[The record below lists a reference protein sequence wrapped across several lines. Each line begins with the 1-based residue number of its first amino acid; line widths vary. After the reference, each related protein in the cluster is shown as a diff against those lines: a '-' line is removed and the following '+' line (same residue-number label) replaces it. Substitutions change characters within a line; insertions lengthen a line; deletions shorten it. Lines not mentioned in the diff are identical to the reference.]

1 MNIISQQN
9 KSIGSTYVAL
19 KNKSIERLLP
29 KAYVIKIKDIIPLQF
44 YKQLLEQKI
53 VINSDHIEISTWY
66 TSNREHCVEYLQKLS
81 NSFQLKD
88 NTFFNA
94 LSYADMLMRN
104 SEKMT
109 KKEYDLKIISSLLL
123 ASKYVENEAYD
134 LDLNEFISL
143 ENDFLYNK
151 NDIKKYEVKCLK
163 ELEYELSEPTVY
175 DFLISQLAC
184 GVIYKDELNDK
195 NAVNIFVNFAT
206 NTLLQTA
213 KSHLS
218 LLYKPETIALS
229 VIHYCRLHF
238 HFKSSRINHIKSKL
252 QFNDI
257 EFETCSDYLN
267 SFKKH
272 IHRKKSIK
280 IPLNSQL
287 KKCIRQPSLQ
297 KNKKLT
303 LTLNAKLN
311 LESKWVNSSCSTLPN
326 LTSSLVQ
333 VSVLTQQNQ
342 HTRSNN
348 KYDAIILKSNPIRM
362 STTYQ
367 TKSILPN
374 IYNC

>member
-9 KSIGSTYVAL
+9 KSIGSTYVAS

-29 KAYVIKIKDIIPLQF
+29 KAYVIKIKDIIPLLF

-81 NSFQLKD
+81 NLFQLRD
-88 NTFFNA
+88 NTFFSA
-94 LSYADMLMRN
+94 LSYADRLMRN

-151 NDIKKYEVKCLK
+151 NDIKKYEVKCIR

-184 GVIYKDELNDK
+184 GLIYKDELNDK
-195 NAVNIFVNFAT
+195 NAVNIFVNFAA
-206 NTLLQTA
+206 NTLIQTT

-257 EFETCSDYLN
+257 EFEACRDYLN

-272 IHRKKSIK
+272 IHRKKLIK
-280 IPLNSQL
+280 
-287 KKCIRQPSLQ
+287 KPSLQ
-297 KNKKLT
+297 NNKKLT
-303 LTLNAKLN
+303 ITLNSKLN

-326 LTSSLVQ
+326 STSSLVQ

-342 HTRSNN
+342 HTSSNT
-348 KYDAIILKSNPIRM
+348 KYDTIILKGNPIRM
-362 STTYQ
+362 SSTYQ

-374 IYNC
+374 IQNC